1 MFSRR
6 HPYLFFL
13 LVFSAIIGSTLVVIG
28 ILIVTGSGRSE
39 LEYGQRVAIV
49 DVSGPITDARETIE
63 ALKRYRQADAVK
75 AIVLRI
81 NSPGGAVG
89 PSQEIYREVRKTRK
103 KKRVVAS
110 LGAVAASGGYY
121 IAAAADR
128 IVADPGTLT
137 GSIGVIM
144 GYTNIRQLLD
154 KIGLRP
160 VVIKSGRFK
169 DIGSPVRE
177 MTAEERKILQAFA
190 DQIHEQFIVAVAEG
204 RGLPLAKIR
213 PIADGRIFS
222 GQVAKGLGLVDRLGN
237 LDDAVQWAGQ
247 LAGIKGPVKS
257 IREPAEKFHWLKY
270 ITETAVQK
278 MVNALAQ
285 QRIYAGYLY
294 RAPVSG
300 VR

>member
-13 LVFSAIIGSTLVVIG
+13 LVFSTILAATLVVIG

-39 LEYGQRVAIV
+39 LEFGRRVAIV
-49 DVSGPITDARETIE
+49 DVAGPITDARETIE
-63 ALKRYRQADAVK
+63 ALRRYRRAEAVK
-75 AIVLRI
+75 AIVLRV

-89 PSQEIYREVRKTRK
+89 PSQEIYREIRKTRK
-103 KKRVVAS
+103 KKKVVAS
-110 LGAVAASGGYY
+110 LGTVAASGGYY

-144 GYTNIRQLLD
+144 GYTNVRQLLD
-154 KIGLRP
+154 KIGLSP

-169 DIGSPVRE
+169 DIGSPVRA
-177 MTAEERKILQAFA
+177 MTAEERKMLQAFA
-190 DQIHEQFIVAVAEG
+190 DQIHEQFITAVADG
-204 RGLPLAKIR
+204 RGLPQKKIR

-222 GQVAKGLGLVDRLGN
+222 GQTAKRLGLVDRLGN

-247 LAGIKGPVKS
+247 LAGIQGPVES
-257 IREPAEKFHWLKY
+257 VREPVEKFHWLKY

-278 MVNALAQ
+278 AVEALAQ
-285 QRIYAGYLY
+285 RRIYAAYLY

-300 VR
+300 AH